1 MYTHL
6 GEDKGQTMFYT
17 LLKILNKFVD
27 NSKEPIYIFT
37 DGSGK
42 YKTAS
47 VVVIDRCNVK
57 YLRHTETENN
67 SALAELAALQMALL
81 VAKMHNSLGRKVHI
95 FSDNRGVV
103 SAYNR
108 AKQGIASGA
117 PIHNKLVDFLKEELY
132 TANLEHI
139 KVNWCRSHDGLYGNE
154 MADWLTRNES
164 LDNCNRFDYFID
176 VKDFGEF
183 IDE

>member
-1 MYTHL
+1 
-6 GEDKGQTMFYT
+6 MFYK
-17 LLKILNKFVD
+17 LLKFLNKFVD

-47 VVVIDRCNVK
+47 IVVVDRCDVK
-57 YLRHTETENN
+57 HLRYTKTDSN
-67 SALAELAALQMALL
+67 SALAELAALQMALML
-81 VAKMHNSLGRKVHI
+81 SEMYVRVGRKVYI

-117 PIHNKLVDFLKEELY
+117 PIHNKLVDFLNEELY
-132 TANLEHI
+132 PVNLEHI
-139 KVNWCRSHDGLYGNE
+139 KVNWCRAHDGLYGNE
-154 MADWLTRNES
+154 LADWLTRNAS
-164 LDNCNRFDYFID
+164 LDNINRFDYFSD
-176 VKDFGEF
+176 VKDFGNY
-183 IDE
+183 ID

>member
-1 MYTHL
+1 M
-6 GEDKGQTMFYT
+6 
-17 LLKILNKFVD
+17 KILNKFVD
-27 NSKEPIYIFT
+27 NSREPIYIFT

-42 YKTAS
+42 FSTSS
-47 VVVIDRCNVK
+47 VVVVDRCNVR
-57 YLRHTETENN
+57 YLRYTKTDSN
-67 SALAELAALQMALL
+67 SALAELAALQTALL
-81 VAKMHNSLGRKVHI
+81 LSEMYIQLGRKVYI

-117 PIHNKLVDFLKEELY
+117 PIHNKLVDFLKEEMY
-132 TANLEHI
+132 TVNLDMI

-154 MADWLTRNES
+154 LADWLTRHEN
-164 LDNCNRFDYFID
+164 LNNIDRFDYFET
-176 VKDFGEF
+176 VKHFGEF

>member
-1 MYTHL
+1 
-6 GEDKGQTMFYT
+6 MFYK

-47 VVVIDRCNVK
+47 IVTIDRCNVK
-57 YLRHTETENN
+57 YLRHTKTDSN

-81 VAKMHNSLGRKVHI
+81 LSEMYIQIGRKVCI

-117 PIHNKLVDFLKEELY
+117 PIHNRLVDFLNEELY
-132 TANLEHI
+132 TVNLEHI
-139 KVNWCRSHDGLYGNE
+139 KVNWCRAHDGLYGNE
-154 MADWLTRNES
+154 LADWLTRHES
-164 LDNCNRFDYFID
+164 LDNCDRFDYFSD
-176 VKDFGEF
+176 VKDFGNY
-183 IDE
+183 ID

>member
-1 MYTHL
+1 
-6 GEDKGQTMFYT
+6 MFYK

-42 YKTAS
+42 FSTAS
-47 VVVIDRCNVK
+47 VVVVDRCAVK
-57 YLRHTETENN
+57 YLRYTKTDSN

-81 VAKMHNSLGRKVHI
+81 LSEMHMQLGRQVYM
-95 FSDNRGVV
+95 FWDNRGVV

-117 PIHNKLVDFLKEELY
+117 PIHNKLVDFLNEELY
-132 TANLEHI
+132 TVNLEYI
-139 KVNWCRSHDGLYGNE
+139 KVNWCRAHDGLYGNE
-154 MADWLTRNES
+154 MADWLTRHES
-164 LDNCNRFDYFID
+164 LDNCNRFDYFSD
-176 VKDFGEF
+176 VKDFGNY
-183 IDE
+183 ID

>member
-1 MYTHL
+1 
-6 GEDKGQTMFYT
+6 MFYK

-42 YKTAS
+42 FSIAS
-47 VVVIDRCNVK
+47 VVVVDRCAVK
-57 YLRHTETENN
+57 YLRYTKTDSN

-81 VAKMHNSLGRKVHI
+81 LSEMYVRLGRKVYI

-117 PIHNKLVDFLKEELY
+117 PIHNKLVDFLNEELY
-132 TANLEHI
+132 TVNLEHI
-139 KVNWCRSHDGLYGNE
+139 KVNWCRAHDGLYGNE
-154 MADWLTRNES
+154 LADWLTRHEN
-164 LDNCNRFDYFID
+164 LNNIDRFDYFET
-176 VKDFGEF
+176 VKHFGEF
-183 IDE
+183 IND

>member
-1 MYTHL
+1 
-6 GEDKGQTMFYT
+6 MFYK
-17 LLKILNKFVD
+17 LLKLFNKVTN
-27 NSKEPIYIFT
+27 NSKESVYVFT

-42 YKTAS
+42 FHTAS
-47 VVVIDRCNVK
+47 VVVVDRCSVK
-57 YLRHTETENN
+57 YLRHTKTDSN

-81 VAKMHNSLGRKVHI
+81 LSEMYIQLGRKVHI

-132 TANLEHI
+132 HVNLDVI

-154 MADWLTRNES
+154 MADWLTHNES
-164 LDNCNRFDYFID
+164 LDNINRFDYFSD
-176 VKDFGEF
+176 VKYFGNY
-183 IDE
+183 ID

>member
-1 MYTHL
+1 
-6 GEDKGQTMFYT
+6 MFYN
-17 LLKILNKFVD
+17 LLKFLNKLTD
-27 NSKEPIYIFT
+27 NSKESVYIFT

-42 YKTAS
+42 FSTAS
-47 VVVIDRCNVK
+47 VVAVDRCNVK
-57 YLRHTETENN
+57 YLRHTKTGSN

-81 VAKMHNSLGRKVHI
+81 LSEMYVQLGRGVYI

-117 PIHNKLVDFLKEELY
+117 PIHNKLVDFLNEELY
-132 TANLEHI
+132 TVNLDMV

-154 MADWLTRNES
+154 LADWLTRHEN
-164 LDNCNRFDYFID
+164 LNNIDRFDYFET
-176 VKDFGEF
+176 VKYFGRF

>member
-1 MYTHL
+1 
-6 GEDKGQTMFYT
+6 MFYK
-17 LLKILNKFVD
+17 LLKLFNTVTN
-27 NSKEPIYIFT
+27 NSKESVYVFT

-42 YKTAS
+42 FHTAS

-57 YLRHTETENN
+57 YLRHTKTDNN

-81 VAKMHNSLGRKVHI
+81 LSEMYIQLGRKVHI

-117 PIHNKLVDFLKEELY
+117 PIHNRLVDFLNEELY
-132 TANLEHI
+132 TVNLEHI

-154 MADWLTRNES
+154 MADWLTRNDS
-164 LDNCNRFDYFID
+164 LYNCNRFDYFSD
-176 VKDFGEF
+176 VKDFGNY
-183 IDE
+183 ID

>member
-1 MYTHL
+1 
-6 GEDKGQTMFYT
+6 MFRK

-42 YKTAS
+42 FSTAS
-47 VVVIDRCNVK
+47 VVIADRCNVR
-57 YLRHTETENN
+57 YLRYTKTDSN

-81 VAKMHNSLGRKVHI
+81 LSEMYIQLGRKVYI

-117 PIHNKLVDFLKEELY
+117 PIHNKLVDFLNEELY
-132 TANLEHI
+132 TVNLDMV

-154 MADWLTRNES
+154 LADWLTRNES
-164 LDNCNRFDYFID
+164 LDNINRFDYFSD
-176 VKDFGEF
+176 VKDFGNY
-183 IDE
+183 ID

>member
-1 MYTHL
+1 
-6 GEDKGQTMFYT
+6 MFYS
-17 LLKILNKFVD
+17 LLKFLNKLTD
-27 NSKEPIYIFT
+27 NNNEPIYVFT

-42 YKTAS
+42 FSTAS
-47 VVVIDRCNVK
+47 VVVVDRCNVK
-57 YLRHTETENN
+57 YLRHTKTDSN

-81 VAKMHNSLGRKVHI
+81 LSEMYIQLGRKVYI

-117 PIHNKLVDFLKEELY
+117 PIHNRLVDFLNEELY
-132 TANLEHI
+132 TVNLEHI

-154 MADWLTRNES
+154 LADWLTRHEN
-164 LDNCNRFDYFID
+164 LNNIDRFDYFD
-176 VKDFGEF
+176 TVKHFGEF
-183 IDE
+183 IDD

>member
-6 GEDKGQTMFYT
+6 GKDKGQTMSYT

-42 YKTAS
+42 FSTAS
-47 VVVIDRCNVK
+47 IVVVDRCSVK

-81 VAKMHNSLGRKVHI
+81 VAKMHTSLGRKVHI

-132 TANLEHI
+132 TVCKPRTH
-139 KVNWCRSHDGLYGNE
+139 K
-154 MADWLTRNES
+154 
-164 LDNCNRFDYFID
+164 
-176 VKDFGEF
+176 GELVP
-183 IDE
+183 EP

>member
-1 MYTHL
+1 
-6 GEDKGQTMFYT
+6 MFYKS
-17 LLKILNKFVD
+17 LKFLNKLTD

-42 YKTAS
+42 FSTAS
-47 VVVIDRCNVK
+47 IVVVDRCVVK
-57 YLRHTETENN
+57 YLRYTKTDSN

-81 VAKMHNSLGRKVHI
+81 LSEMYIQLGRKVYI
-95 FSDNRGVV
+95 FSDSRGVV

-117 PIHNKLVDFLKEELY
+117 PVHNRLVDFLNEELY
-132 TANLEHI
+132 TVNLEHI

-154 MADWLTRNES
+154 LADWLTRHES
-164 LDNCNRFDYFID
+164 LDNCDRFYYFSD
-176 VKDFGEF
+176 VKDFGNY
-183 IDE
+183 ID

>member
-1 MYTHL
+1 
-6 GEDKGQTMFYT
+6 MFRK

-42 YKTAS
+42 FSTAS
-47 VVVIDRCNVK
+47 VVIVDRCNVR
-57 YLRHTETENN
+57 YLRYTKTDSN
-67 SALAELAALQMALL
+67 SALAELAALQTALL
-81 VAKMHNSLGRKVHI
+81 LSEMYIQLGRKVYI

-117 PIHNKLVDFLKEELY
+117 PIHNKLVDFLNEELY
-132 TANLEHI
+132 TVNLDMV

-154 MADWLTRNES
+154 LADWLTRHEN
-164 LDNCNRFDYFID
+164 LNNIDRFDYFET
-176 VKDFGEF
+176 VKHFGEF

>member
-1 MYTHL
+1 
-6 GEDKGQTMFYT
+6 MFHK
-17 LLKILNKFVD
+17 LLNLFNKLTN
-27 NSKEPIYIFT
+27 NSHEPVFIFT

-42 YKTAS
+42 FHTAS

-67 SALAELAALQMALL
+67 SALSELAALQMALL
-81 VAKMHNSLGRKVHI
+81 VAKMYTSLGRKVHI

-117 PIHNKLVDFLKEELY
+117 PIHNKLVDFIKEEMY
-132 TANLEHI
+132 NVDMDRVR
-139 KVNWCRSHDGLYGNE
+139 VNWCRSHNGLAGNE
-154 MADWLTRNES
+154 LADWLTRNEN
-164 LDNCNRFDYFID
+164 LDNIDRFNYFRD
-176 VKDFGEF
+176 VKNWGDLE
-183 IDE
+183 E

>member
-1 MYTHL
+1 
-6 GEDKGQTMFYT
+6 MFYS
-17 LLKILNKFVD
+17 LLKFLNKLTD
-27 NSKEPIYIFT
+27 NNNEPIYVFT

-42 YKTAS
+42 FSTAS
-47 VVVIDRCNVK
+47 VVVVDRCAVK
-57 YLRHTETENN
+57 YLRYTKTDSN

-81 VAKMHNSLGRKVHI
+81 LSEMYIQLGRKVCI

-117 PIHNKLVDFLKEELY
+117 PIHNRLVDFLNEELY
-132 TANLEHI
+132 TVNLEHI

-154 MADWLTRNES
+154 LADWLTRHEN
-164 LDNCNRFDYFID
+164 LNNIDRFDYFETI
-176 VKDFGEF
+176 KNFGEL
-183 IDE
+183 IDD

>member
-1 MYTHL
+1 
-6 GEDKGQTMFYT
+6 MFYK
-17 LLKILNKFVD
+17 LLKFLSKFAD
-27 NSKEPIYIFT
+27 NSKENVYVFT

-42 YKTAS
+42 FHTSS

-57 YLRHTETENN
+57 YLRHTKTDSN

-81 VAKMHNSLGRKVHI
+81 LSEMYIQLGRKVHI

-132 TANLEHI
+132 HVNLDVI

-154 MADWLTRNES
+154 MADWLTHNES
-164 LDNCNRFDYFID
+164 LDNINRFDYFSD
-176 VKDFGEF
+176 VKDFGNY
-183 IDE
+183 ID

>member
-1 MYTHL
+1 
-6 GEDKGQTMFYT
+6 MFYS
-17 LLKILNKFVD
+17 LLKFLNKLTD
-27 NSKEPIYIFT
+27 NNNEPIYIFT

-42 YKTAS
+42 FSTAS
-47 VVVIDRCNVK
+47 VVVVDRCAVK
-57 YLRHTETENN
+57 YLRYTKTDSN

-81 VAKMHNSLGRKVHI
+81 LSEMYVQLGRKVYI

-117 PIHNKLVDFLKEELY
+117 PIHNKLVDFLNEELY
-132 TANLEHI
+132 NVNLDMV

-154 MADWLTRNES
+154 LADWLTRHENLET
-164 LDNCNRFDYFID
+164 CTRFDYFD
-176 VKDFGEF
+176 NVKDFGEPE
-183 IDE
+183 DEF

>member
-1 MYTHL
+1 
-6 GEDKGQTMFYT
+6 MFYK
-17 LLKILNKFVD
+17 LLKLFNKVTN
-27 NSKEPIYIFT
+27 NSKESVYVFT

-42 YKTAS
+42 FHTAS
-47 VVVIDRCNVK
+47 VVVVDRCSVK
-57 YLRHTETENN
+57 YLRHTKTDSN

-81 VAKMHNSLGRKVHI
+81 LSEMYIQLGRKVHI

-132 TANLEHI
+132 HVNLDVI

-154 MADWLTRNES
+154 MADWLTHNES
-164 LDNCNRFDYFID
+164 LDNINRFDYFSD
-176 VKDFGEF
+176 VKDFGNY
-183 IDE
+183 ID

>member
-1 MYTHL
+1 
-6 GEDKGQTMFYT
+6 MFYT

-27 NSKEPIYIFT
+27 NNKEPIYIFT

-47 VVVIDRCNVK
+47 VVVVDRGAVK
-57 YLRHTETENN
+57 YLRYTKTDSN

-81 VAKMHNSLGRKVHI
+81 MSEMYVQLGRKVCI

-117 PIHNKLVDFLKEELY
+117 PIHNKLVDFLNEELY
-132 TANLEHI
+132 TAKLEHI
-139 KVNWCRSHDGLYGNE
+139 KVNWCRSHDELYGNE

-164 LDNCNRFDYFID
+164 LDNINRFDYFSD

>member
-1 MYTHL
+1 
-6 GEDKGQTMFYT
+6 MFYK

-42 YKTAS
+42 FSTAS
-47 VVVIDRCNVK
+47 VVVVDRCAVK
-57 YLRHTETENN
+57 YLRYTKTDSN

-81 VAKMHNSLGRKVHI
+81 LSEMYVRLGRKVYI

-108 AKQGIASGA
+108 AKQGVASGA
-117 PIHNKLVDFLKEELY
+117 PIHNRLVDFLNEELY
-132 TANLEHI
+132 TVNLDMV

-154 MADWLTRNES
+154 LADWLTRNES
-164 LDNCNRFDYFID
+164 LDNINRFDYFSD
-176 VKDFGEF
+176 VKDFGNY
-183 IDE
+183 ID

>member
-1 MYTHL
+1 
-6 GEDKGQTMFYT
+6 MFRKS
-17 LLKILNKFVD
+17 LKILNKFVD

-42 YKTAS
+42 FSTAS
-47 VVVIDRCNVK
+47 VVVVDRCSVK
-57 YLRHTETENN
+57 YLRYTKTDNN

-81 VAKMHNSLGRKVHI
+81 LSEMYVRLGRKVYI

-117 PIHNKLVDFLKEELY
+117 PIHNRLVDFLNEELY
-132 TANLEHI
+132 TVNLEHI

-154 MADWLTRNES
+154 LADWLTRHEN
-164 LDNCNRFDYFID
+164 LNNIDRFDYFET
-176 VKDFGEF
+176 VKHFGEF
-183 IDE
+183 RDD

>member
-1 MYTHL
+1 
-6 GEDKGQTMFYT
+6 MFYK
-17 LLKILNKFVD
+17 LLKILNTFVD

-42 YKTAS
+42 FSTAS
-47 VVVIDRCNVK
+47 VVTVDRCAVK
-57 YLRHTETENN
+57 YLRYTKTDSN

-81 VAKMHNSLGRKVHI
+81 LSEMYVWLGRKVYI

-117 PIHNKLVDFLKEELY
+117 PVHNKLVDFLNEELY
-132 TANLEHI
+132 TVNLEYI
-139 KVNWCRSHDGLYGNE
+139 KVNWCRAHDGLYGNE
-154 MADWLTRNES
+154 LADWLTRHEN
-164 LDNCNRFDYFID
+164 LNNIDRFDYFET
-176 VKDFGEF
+176 VKHFGEF
-183 IDE
+183 VDDRF

>member
-1 MYTHL
+1 
-6 GEDKGQTMFYT
+6 MFYK
-17 LLKILNKFVD
+17 LLKILNKFTD
-27 NSKEPIYIFT
+27 NSKKPVYIFT

-42 YKTAS
+42 FSTAS
-47 VVVIDRCNVK
+47 VVVVDRCNVK
-57 YLRHTETENN
+57 YLRYTKTDSN

-81 VAKMHNSLGRKVHI
+81 LSEMYVQLERKVQI

-117 PIHNKLVDFLKEELY
+117 PIHNKLVDFLNEELY
-132 TANLEHI
+132 TVNLEHI

-154 MADWLTRNES
+154 LADWLTRNES
-164 LDNCNRFDYFID
+164 LDNCTRFDYFSD
-176 VKDFGEF
+176 VKDFGNY
-183 IDE
+183 ID